1 MPVYKEKANG
11 DVDQPT
17 NQPTDRVNIEQS
29 AFFRKLE
36 YRKKAE
42 ICNFITNLL
51 RPNRKWSTL
60 HRGSRFCWC
69 NDTKVFR
76 QLWKWKSIFLQ
87 FLRMSFSVSGFP
99 LAPALAEQDFV
110 RRVKFCRR
118 DPQVRS
124 IGNRLCLDPGPLL
137 FYLQPL
143 LPIKQLDKQ
152 TTHQWTQ

>member
-1 MPVYKEKANG
+1 MEPSQQCFSDTKWLSCNLFHGHHSSILPLVSHKLRAFWVY
-11 DVDQPT
+11 
-17 NQPTDRVNIEQS
+17 
-29 AFFRKLE
+29 
-36 YRKKAE
+36 
-42 ICNFITNLL
+42 ITNLL
-51 RPNRKWSTL
+51 RPNRKWSIL
-60 HRGSRFCWC
+60 HRGGRFCCC
-69 NDTKVFR
+69 NYTKVFR

-87 FLRMSFSVSGFP
+87 FLRMRFSVSGFP

-152 TTHQWTQ
+152 TTHQWSQ